1 MPTMKRIGV
10 LGGISPQAT
19 IDFEARVHRVCQ
31 QLIPQSWNRGY
42 PPMVVWYHRRM
53 PLRVDADDR
62 PLVPREIDPELVDA
76 AAWLGRTVDF
86 LVMPCNAAHVGLAAL
101 RKAAGCPVLSMID
114 VTVDEVAR
122 RGWRH
127 VGVLGFAGAPAPYVE
142 ALGAR
147 GVRHA
152 TIDGT
157 LQARVDAGIRAVA
170 EGREG
175 PADTEAARAAV
186 AAVRAVPVEGVVL
199 GCTEIPLML
208 GEEALAKDLLSPAAL
223 LAEVA
228 VRAAIGD
235 MALPR

>member
-1 MPTMKRIGV
+1 
-10 LGGISPQAT
+10 
-19 IDFEARVHRVCQ
+19 
-31 QLIPQSWNRGY
+31 
-42 PPMVVWYHRRM
+42 VV
-53 PLRVDADDR
+53 
-62 PLVPREIDPELVDA
+62 
-76 AAWLGRTVDF
+76 
-86 LVMPCNAAHVGLAAL
+86 PCNAAHVGLAAL

-142 ALGAR
+142 ALGTR

-152 TIDGT
+152 TIAGA

-170 EGREG
+170 EGRDG

-199 GCTEIPLML
+199 GLH
-208 GEEALAKDLLSPAAL
+208 GDPADAG
-223 LAEVA
+223 
-228 VRAAIGD
+228 RGG
-235 MALPR
+235 PRQGSSQPGGA

>member
-31 QLIPQSWNRGY
+31 QLVPQSWNRGY

-101 RKAAGCPVLSMID
+101 QEGRRLPGPQHDRRHGGRGRAAGLA
-114 VTVDEVAR
+114 AR
-122 RGWRH
+122 RRPR
-127 VGVLGFAGAPAPYVE
+127 LRRRAGALRRGAGRARGPPRDDRRRA
-142 ALGAR
+142 AGAR
-147 GVRHA
+147 GRR
-152 TIDGT
+152 DPGRGGGT
-157 LQARVDAGIRAVA
+157 RGP
-170 EGREG
+170 GRY
-175 PADTEAARAAV
+175 EAARAAV

-208 GEEALAKDLLSPAAL
+208 GEEAEAKDLLSPAAL
-223 LAEVA
+223 LAEAA

-235 MALPR
+235 IPLPR

>member
-1 MPTMKRIGV
+1 
-10 LGGISPQAT
+10 
-19 IDFEARVHRVCQ
+19 
-31 QLIPQSWNRGY
+31 
-42 PPMVVWYHRRM
+42 
-53 PLRVDADDR
+53 
-62 PLVPREIDPELVDA
+62 VDA

-142 ALGAR
+142 ALGTR

-152 TIDGT
+152 TIDGA